1 MVSFWLENPNNLLN
15 KNYITEIW
23 PNSDFNLARKLNA
36 ITRLIIILTI
46 LGYFF
51 TKSPYIPVSALVSI
65 VILVIIYKTKI
76 KTEKLEEFVGS
87 FKKKEHPYAV
97 KDLDAMMQ
105 KEFTMPT
112 KKNPVM
118 NVLMT
123 EYSEN
128 PNRKPAAPSYNEVV
142 EEEINDKAERKDNK
156 LFKNLG
162 DNLSFEHSMRNF
174 YAMPNTKIPNN
185 QKDFAMFC
193 YGNMPSCKD
202 GDALQCSKNNALFRT
217 T

>member
-1 MVSFWLENPNNLLN
+1 MVSFWLEHPNTLLN

-65 VILVIIYKTKI
+65 VILVIIYKSKI
-76 KTEKLEEFVGS
+76 KTERVEEFVGS
-87 FKKKEHPYAV
+87 FKKRDAAV
-97 KDLDAMMQ
+97 KDLDAMLQ

-162 DNLSFEHSMRNF
+162 ENLYCE
-174 YAMPNTKIPNN
+174 
-185 QKDFAMFC
+185 
-193 YGNMPSCKD
+193 
-202 GDALQCSKNNALFRT
+202 KNKRKN
-217 T
+217 

>member
-87 FKKKEHPYAV
+87 FKKREHPHAV

-193 YGNMPSCKD
+193 YGNMPSCKE
-202 GDALQCSKNNALFRT
+202 GDEFMCEKNSGSIQ
-217 T
+217 

>member
-1 MVSFWLENPNNLLN
+1 MTNFWLENPNILLN
-15 KNYITEIW
+15 KNYLTEIW
-23 PNSDFNLARKLNA
+23 PNNDFDLARKLNA
-36 ITRLIIILTI
+36 ITRIIVIMAI
-46 LGYFF
+46 LGYFL
-51 TKSPYIPVSALVSI
+51 TKSIYIPVSAIVSLV
-65 VILVIIYKTKI
+65 VLVIIYK
-76 KTEKLEEFVGS
+76 S
-87 FKKKEHPYAV
+87 KKETKAQTKEGFLSNSV
-97 KDLDAMMQ
+97 QKNELNKILE

-128 PNRKPAAPSYNEVV
+128 PQRKAAAPAYNEVV
-142 EEEINDKAERKDNK
+142 EEEINEMAQRKDNK

>member
-1 MVSFWLENPNNLLN
+1 MVSFWLENPNTLLN

-76 KTEKLEEFVGS
+76 KTERVEEFVGS
-87 FKKKEHPYAV
+87 FKKRDAAV
-97 KDLDAMMQ
+97 KDLDAILQ

-142 EEEINDKAERKDNK
+142 EEEINYKAESKNNK

-202 GDALQCSKNNALFRT
+202 GDALQCSKNNAIFRT

>member
-87 FKKKEHPYAV
+87 FKKREHPHAV
-97 KDLDAMMQ
+97 QDLDAMMQ

>member
-1 MVSFWLENPNNLLN
+1 MVSFWLENPNTLLN

-23 PNSDFNLARKLNA
+23 PESDFNLARKLNA

-51 TKSPYIPVSALVSI
+51 TKSPYIPVSAIVSI
-65 VILVIIYKTKI
+65 VILVIIYKSKI
-76 KTEKLEEFVGS
+76 KTERVEEFVGS
-87 FKKKEHPYAV
+87 FKKRDAAV
-97 KDLDAMMQ
+97 KDLDAMLQ

-142 EEEINDKAERKDNK
+142 EEEINDKAESKNNK

>member
-1 MVSFWLENPNNLLN
+1 MVSFWLENPNTLLN

-76 KTEKLEEFVGS
+76 KTERVEEFVGS
-87 FKKKEHPYAV
+87 FKKRDAAV
-97 KDLDAMMQ
+97 KDLDAILQ

-142 EEEINDKAERKDNK
+142 EEEINDKAESKNNK

-202 GDALQCSKNNALFRT
+202 GDALQCSKNNAIFRT

>member
-1 MVSFWLENPNNLLN
+1 MVSFWLENPNTLLN
-15 KNYITEIW
+15 KNYIAEIW
-23 PNSDFNLARKLNA
+23 PNGDFNLARKLNA

-65 VILVIIYKTKI
+65 VVLVIIYKTKM
-76 KTEKLEEFVGS
+76 KTEKVEEFVGS
-87 FKKKEHPYAV
+87 FKKRDAAL
-97 KDLDAMMQ
+97 KDLDTILQ

-128 PNRKPAAPSYNEVV
+128 PKRKPAAPSYNEVV
-142 EEEINDKAERKDNK
+142 EEEINEKAQIKNNK

-193 YGNMPSCKD
+193 YGNMPSCKE
-202 GDALQCSKNNALFRT
+202 GNSLQCSKNNALFRT

>member
-1 MVSFWLENPNNLLN
+1 MVSFWLENPNALLN
-15 KNYITEIW
+15 KNYVTEIW
-23 PNSDFNLARKLNA
+23 PNSDFDLARKLNA

-51 TKSPYIPVSALVSI
+51 TKSPYIPVSAIISI
-65 VILVIIYKTKI
+65 VILVIIYKTKSKSKI
-76 KTEKLEEFVGS
+76 EQFVGS
-87 FKKKEHPYAV
+87 LKKKTMDH
-97 KDLDAMMQ
+97 KIDSILQ

-128 PNRKPAAPSYNEVV
+128 PKRKPAAPSYNEVV
-142 EEEINDKAERKDNK
+142 EEEILEKAQNKNSK

-162 DNLSFEHSMRNF
+162 DNLSFENSMRNF
-174 YAMPNTKIPNN
+174 YAMPNSQIPNN

-193 YGNMPSCKD
+193 YGNMPSCKE
-202 GDALQCSKNNALFRT
+202 GNSLQCSKNNALFRT

>member
-1 MVSFWLENPNNLLN
+1 MVSFWLENPNTLLN

-65 VILVIIYKTKI
+65 VILVIIYKSKI
-76 KTEKLEEFVGS
+76 KTERVEEFVGS
-87 FKKKEHPYAV
+87 FKKRDAAV
-97 KDLDAMMQ
+97 KDLDAMLQ

>member
-1 MVSFWLENPNNLLN
+1 MVSFWLENPNSLLN
-15 KNYITEIW
+15 KNYVTEIW
-23 PNSDFNLARKLNA
+23 PNSDFDLARKLNA

-65 VILVIIYKTKI
+65 VILVIIYKTKM
-76 KTEKLEEFVGS
+76 KTEKVEEFVGS
-87 FKKKEHPYAV
+87 FKKRDAAV
-97 KDLDAMMQ
+97 KDLDTILQ

-128 PNRKPAAPSYNEVV
+128 PKRKPAAPSYNEVV
-142 EEEINDKAERKDNK
+142 EEEINEKAQRKDNK

-193 YGNMPSCKD
+193 YGNMPSCKE

>member
-1 MVSFWLENPNNLLN
+1 MVSFWLENPNTLLN

-65 VILVIIYKTKI
+65 VILVIIYKSKI
-76 KTEKLEEFVGS
+76 KTERVEEFVGS
-87 FKKKEHPYAV
+87 FKKRDAAV
-97 KDLDAMMQ
+97 KDLDAMLQ

-142 EEEINDKAERKDNK
+142 EEEINDKAESKNNK

>member
-1 MVSFWLENPNNLLN
+1 MVSFWLENPNTLLN
-15 KNYITEIW
+15 KNHITEIW
-23 PNSDFNLARKLNA
+23 PNSDFDLARKLNA

-51 TKSPYIPVSALVSI
+51 TKSPYIPVSAFVSI
-65 VILVIIYKTKI
+65 VILVIIYKTKS
-76 KTEKLEEFVGS
+76 KSKMEEFVGS
-87 FKKKEHPYAV
+87 FKKREHPHAV
-97 KDLDAMMQ
+97 KDLDNILQ

-112 KKNPVM
+112 KKNPAM

-123 EYSEN
+123 EYTEN
-128 PNRKPAAPSYNEVV
+128 PNRKPAAPAYNEVV
-142 EEEINDKAERKDNK
+142 EEEINEKAQRDIDKK

-162 DNLSFEHSMRNF
+162 DNLSFENSMRNF

-185 QKDFAMFC
+185 QKDFALFC
-193 YGNMPSCKD
+193 YGNMPSCKE

>member
-1 MVSFWLENPNNLLN
+1 MVSFWLENPNALLN

-87 FKKKEHPYAV
+87 FKKREHPHAV

>member
-1 MVSFWLENPNNLLN
+1 MVSFWLENPNTLLN

-65 VILVIIYKTKI
+65 VILVIIYKTKM
-76 KTEKLEEFVGS
+76 KTEKVEEFVGS
-87 FKKKEHPYAV
+87 FKKRDAAV
-97 KDLDAMMQ
+97 KDLDTILQ

-128 PNRKPAAPSYNEVV
+128 PKRKPAAPSYNEVV
-142 EEEINDKAERKDNK
+142 EEEINEKAQRKDNK

-193 YGNMPSCKD
+193 YGNMPSCKE
-202 GDALQCSKNNALFRT
+202 GSALQCSKNNALFRT

>member
-1 MVSFWLENPNNLLN
+1 MVSFWLENPNTLLN

-76 KTEKLEEFVGS
+76 KTEKVEEFVGS
-87 FKKKEHPYAV
+87 FKKRDAAV
-97 KDLDAMMQ
+97 KDLDTILQ

-128 PNRKPAAPSYNEVV
+128 PQRKAAAPAYNEVV
-142 EEEINDKAERKDNK
+142 EEEINEMAQRKDNK